1 MSVIT
6 RKEFEFTSEREN
18 GTKSIKSFLSRDL
31 ARGSGGSNNV
41 KLVVAIVAA
50 AAVVAVEIDGSV
62 SHDKY
67 LMKILNQLDVF
78 GRLLMST
85 LSSKNANL

>member
-1 MSVIT
+1 M
-6 RKEFEFTSEREN
+6 
-18 GTKSIKSFLSRDL
+18 SRDL

-41 KLVVAIVAA
+41 KLVVAIVAAAAA